1 MEQVHV
7 ADCSIPARSKHFE
20 SPQHRATTARPAN
33 HPLRVRS
40 EARELAQHGHIP
52 TPSKVEAPMSNY
64 PLIADHGLIGNMQTA
79 ALVATDGTIDWFC
92 APRFD
97 SPSIFGALLDDERGG
112 HLRTRPTADTFTRQQ
127 LYYPDTAIL
136 VTRFLTESGVGEVVD
151 FMPIAHTTVASDRHQ
166 LVRMV
171 RCVRGEMTFAIDIA
185 PRFDYGR
192 ESHETHVS
200 EDGVVFQG
208 ARNAMSL
215 SIVREPDD
223 ARLGR
228 IQRVSAQDLNL
239 ELPLAAGQM
248 RGLVIETGEPRPP
261 RQVRVSEAWQLFNET
276 VRFWRSWLGQ
286 STYTGR
292 WRETLER
299 SAITLKLMTYAPSG
313 GIVAAP
319 TAALPEQIGGER
331 NWDYRYTWVR
341 DASFSVYALLGLGF
355 TEEAAALGHWLSERV
370 HEQVGG
376 EGGPL
381 NIMYR
386 VDGSSDLIEE
396 TLPDWEGYR
405 GSSPVR
411 IGNGAADQLQLDI
424 YGEAIDSLYFANQHG
439 LEGGHAGWRRLS
451 DILNWLV
458 DNWNQPEEG
467 IWETRGGRQDFTYG
481 RLMSWVAFDRGIR
494 LADLHRRP
502 APLERWRAER
512 DAIYDQIMTAGWS
525 EDRQAFVQH
534 PKTDVLDSSLLR
546 MTSVGFISAKD
557 PMWLST
563 LDAMDRELVTDSL
576 VYRYDPEA
584 SPDGLRG
591 SEGTFSLCTFAYV
604 DSLARAGQLEKARNT
619 FEKMLTYANHV
630 GLYSEEIALSGEQ
643 IGNFPQAFTHLALI
657 DAALTLNQ
665 QLDRR
670 GVGGRVG

>member
-1 MEQVHV
+1 
-7 ADCSIPARSKHFE
+7 
-20 SPQHRATTARPAN
+20 
-33 HPLRVRS
+33 
-40 EARELAQHGHIP
+40 
-52 TPSKVEAPMSNY
+52 MSQY
-64 PLIADHGLIGNMQTA
+64 PLIADHGLIGNLQTA
-79 ALVATDGTIDWFC
+79 ALVSTDGTIDWFC

-97 SPSIFGALLDDERGG
+97 SPSIFGSLLDHDRGG

-136 VTRFLTESGVGEVVD
+136 VTRFLTESGVGEVSD
-151 FMPIAHTTVASDRHQ
+151 FMPIASTTLASDRHQ
-166 LVRMV
+166 LVRMI
-171 RCVRGEMTFAIDIA
+171 RCVRGEMTFAVDVA

-192 ESHETHVS
+192 ESHETHIS

-215 SIVREPDD
+215 NLIREPDD
-223 ARLGR
+223 ERLARV
-228 IQRVSAQDLNL
+228 QMASAD
-239 ELPLAAGQM
+239 ELHAEFTLTAGQM
-248 RGLVIETGEPRPP
+248 RGFVLETGQPRAP
-261 RQVRVSEAWQLFNET
+261 RQIRVADAWELFDRT
-276 VRFWRSWLGQ
+276 VRFWRSWLAQ

-292 WRETLER
+292 WRETLQR

-355 TEEAAALGHWLSERV
+355 TEEAAALGRWLRDRVEERI
-370 HEQVGG
+370 GG

-386 VDGSSDLIEE
+386 VDGSSDLSEE
-396 TLPDWEGYR
+396 ALPDWEGYQ
-405 GSSPVR
+405 GSRPVR

-424 YGEAIDSLYFANQHG
+424 YGEAIDSLYFADRLG
-439 LEGGHAGWRRLS
+439 LEAGHKGWRGICHLL
-451 DILNWLV
+451 DWLV

-481 RLMSWVAFDRGIR
+481 RLMSWVALDRGIR
-494 LADLHRRP
+494 LADRHGRP
-502 APLERWRAER
+502 APLERWHSER
-512 DAIYDQIMTAGWS
+512 DAIYNQIMEAGWS
-525 EDRQAFVQH
+525 ESRQAFVQH
-534 PKTDVLDSSLLR
+534 YKTDVLDSSLLR
-546 MTSVGFISAKD
+546 MTSVGFISPMD
-557 PMWLST
+557 PMWTST

-576 VYRYDPEA
+576 VYRYDPGA
-584 SPDGLRG
+584 SPDGLQG
-591 SEGTFSLCTFAYV
+591 SEGTFSLCTFMYV

-619 FEKMLTYANHV
+619 FEKMLTYANHL
-630 GLYSEEIALSGEQ
+630 GLFSEEIALTGEQ

-657 DAALTLNQ
+657 DAALTLDR
-665 QLDRR
+665 QLDS
-670 GVGGRVG
+670 GRVIRR

>member
-1 MEQVHV
+1 
-7 ADCSIPARSKHFE
+7 
-20 SPQHRATTARPAN
+20 
-33 HPLRVRS
+33 
-40 EARELAQHGHIP
+40 
-52 TPSKVEAPMSNY
+52 MSNY

-79 ALVATDGTIDWFC
+79 ALVTTDGTIDWFC

-97 SPSIFGALLDDERGG
+97 SPSIFGCLLDHDQGG
-112 HLRTRPTADTFTRQQ
+112 HLRTRPTVDVFTQQQ

-136 VTRFLTESGVGEVVD
+136 VTRFLTEAGVGEVID
-151 FMPIAHTTVASDRHQ
+151 FMPVAANSTVASDRQQ
-166 LVRMV
+166 LVRMI
-171 RCVRGEMTFAIDIA
+171 RCVRGEMTFAVEIA

-192 ESHETHVS
+192 ESHQTHVS

-208 ARNAMSL
+208 ARNALSL
-215 SIVREPDD
+215 SVVREPDD
-223 ARLGR
+223 ARLA
-228 IQRVSAQDLNL
+228 RVELVQEDLQL
-239 ELPLAAGQM
+239 ELTLSAGQM
-248 RGLVIETGEPRPP
+248 RGLVLETGEARPP
-261 RQVRVSEAWQLFNET
+261 RQVRVAEVWRLFDET
-276 VRFWRSWLGQ
+276 VRFWRSWLAQ
-286 STYTGR
+286 SSYTGR
-292 WRETLER
+292 WRETLQR

-313 GIVAAP
+313 GLVAAP
-319 TAALPEQIGGER
+319 TAALPEQVGGER

-355 TEEAAALGHWLSERV
+355 TEEAAALGRWMRDRISD
-370 HEQVGG
+370 QVGG

-386 VDGSSDLIEE
+386 VDGSSDLVEE
-396 TLPDWEGYR
+396 VLPHWEGYR

-424 YGEAIDSLYFANQHG
+424 YGEALDSFYFADQRG
-439 LEGGHAGWRRLS
+439 LEAGYQGWRRIS
-451 DILNWLV
+451 DILGWLA

-494 LADLHRRP
+494 LSDRHGRP
-502 APLERWRAER
+502 APVDRWRAER
-512 DAIYDQIMTAGWS
+512 DAVYDQIMAAGWN

-534 PKTDVLDSSLLR
+534 PKTNVLDSSLLR
-546 MTSVGFISAKD
+546 MTSVGFISPKD
-557 PMWLST
+557 PMWAST
-563 LDAMDRELVTDSL
+563 LDAMEHELVTDSL
-576 VYRYDPEA
+576 VYRYDPGA

-619 FEKMLTYANHV
+619 FEKMLTYANHL
-630 GLYSEEIALSGEQ
+630 GLYSEEIALTGEQ

-657 DAALTLNQ
+657 DAALTLDR

-670 GVGGRVG
+670 ADAGSPLRA